1 MNKLKFLDLKIH
13 CWGGLGSQLYALAI
27 ANSLQAKFKW
37 RRVSLVLHT
46 SGVSMRL
53 AELNFIENLPFEVKQ
68 INDFSHLTRSKFETT
83 QLKEPL
89 FKKFVK
95 NALYFTRFVCTAN
108 TDGEFVKVRPWT
120 LALRGHY
127 SYRTIESS
135 FYDYLLMNLKDK
147 VNDSSVNQNV
157 ISIHYRMGD
166 LLELSNKSV
175 YPVEKIVEKVNEL
188 TKSNNFS
195 KIIVYSDSPKNVE
208 DTLVSAGLNKDFSV
222 RDVDAIDV
230 VCECAISGYFIGT
243 NSKISLW
250 IVNIR
255 RFLGNGD
262 LCFLEGFDSRLF
274 ASE

>member
-1 MNKLKFLDLKIH
+1 MNKFKFLDLKIH

-27 ANSLQAKFKW
+27 ANSLQAKFK
-37 RRVSLVLHT
+37 RRRISLVFHT
-46 SGVSMRL
+46 SGVSKRL
-53 AELNFIENLPFEVKQ
+53 SELNFIKNLPFEVTQ
-68 INDFSHLTRSKFETT
+68 VNDFSSSTRSEYEIIE
-83 QLKEPL
+83 LKEKHFRKIL
-89 FKKFVK
+89 K
-95 NALYFTRFVCTAN
+95 NVLYFTRFVCTAN
-108 TDGEFVKVRPWT
+108 TDSEFIKIRPWT

-135 FYDYLLMNLKDK
+135 FYDYLLLNLKEK
-147 VNDSSVNQNV
+147 VSDSSVNQNV

-166 LLELSNKSV
+166 LLQLTNKSV
-175 YPVEKIVEKVNEL
+175 YPVGKIVEKVNEL
-188 TKSNNFS
+188 TNTNNYS

-208 DTLVSAGLNKDFSV
+208 DTLISAGLNKDFNV
-222 RDVDAIDV
+222 RDIHTIDV
-230 VCECAISGYFIGT
+230 ICECVSSGYFIGT
-243 NSKISLW
+243 NSKVSLW

>member
-1 MNKLKFLDLKIH
+1 MNKFKLLDLKIH

-27 ANSLQAKFKW
+27 ANSLQAKFK
-37 RRVSLVLHT
+37 RRRISLVLHT
-46 SGVSMRL
+46 SGVSKRL
-53 AELNFIENLPFEVKQ
+53 AELNFIENLLFEVNQ
-68 INDFSHLTRSKFETT
+68 VNDFSPSTRSEHEIVE
-83 QLKEPL
+83 LKDRNSRKIL
-89 FKKFVK
+89 K
-95 NALYFTRFVCTAN
+95 NILYFTRFVCTAN
-108 TDGEFVKVRPWT
+108 TDSEFTKIRPWT

-135 FYDYLLMNLKDK
+135 FYDYLLLNLKDK
-147 VNDSSVNQNV
+147 VTDSSIDQNV

-166 LLELSNKSV
+166 LLQLTNKSV

-188 TKSNNFS
+188 TKTNNYS

-208 DTLVSAGLNKDFSV
+208 DALISAGLNKNFIV
-222 RDVDAIDV
+222 RDVDTIDV
-230 VCECAISGYFIGT
+230 ISECASSGYFIGT
-243 NSKISLW
+243 NSKVSLW

-262 LCFLEGFDSRLF
+262 LCFLEGFESRLF